1 MKSFYCGSN
10 PVFFENTR
18 CLDCEREL
26 GFVPELL
33 DICPILSTGVNTYR
47 LADEQKMA
55 EREFRKCANYSQH
68 HVCNWMVPVEDS
80 NPFCQACRLNQMI
93 PDLSLPENNQYWL
106 EIEQAKR
113 RLLFTLLSLN
123 LPIIGRDED
132 PQYGL
137 AFAFL
142 ADTSYASNEFSDES
156 SYGNPILT
164 GHNQGLI
171 TINIAEA
178 DPSYREQMRQQMN
191 ESYRTLLGHFRHEV
205 GHYYWYRLI
214 FNSYWHTDF
223 VRLFG
228 DESVDYTASLERYYN
243 EGPPQNWQ
251 DHYISAYAT
260 SHPWEDWAECWAHYM
275 HIMDTLETAQHS
287 RLLARDGLLSNL
299 SRRRGQSLLRAMQ
312 AMSIQDILGIWID
325 LSVAMNNINRSIG
338 LGDFYPFVISN
349 EAMEKL
355 AFIHKLVG
363 AQTTGGNS
371 DSVVPFPVES
381 R

>member
-10 PVFFENTR
+10 QVFFDNTR

-33 DICPILSTGVNTYR
+33 DVCPLLATGSGTYR
-47 LADEQKMA
+47 LANDQSQ
-55 EREFRKCANYSQH
+55 REYRKCTNYSRY
-68 HVCNWMVPVEDS
+68 HVCNWMIPLEDK
-80 NPFCQACRLNQMI
+80 NPFCRACRLNQMI
-93 PDLSLPENNQYWL
+93 PDLSLPENSNYWR

-113 RLLFTLLSLN
+113 RLLFTLLSLG
-123 LPIIGRDED
+123 LPIVGRDED

-142 ADTSYASNEFSDES
+142 ADTTNASSEFTDTS
-156 SYGNPILT
+156 SGGNTIMT
-164 GHNQGLI
+164 GHTSGLI

-178 DPSYREQMRQQMN
+178 DPGYREQMRQQMN

-214 FNSYWHTDF
+214 FNSYWHSDF

-228 DESVDYTASLERYYN
+228 DESTDYASSLERYYN
-243 EGPPQNWQ
+243 EGPPEDWQ
-251 DHYISAYAT
+251 SHYISAYAT
-260 SHPWEDWAECWAHYM
+260 AHPWEDWAECWAHYM
-275 HIMDTLETAQHS
+275 HILDTLETAQSS
-287 RLLARDGLLSNL
+287 RLLARDGVLGNL
-299 SRRRGQSLLRAMQ
+299 SRRQNQSLLRAMQ
-312 AMSIQDILGIWID
+312 SISIQDILGVWIE
-325 LSVAMNNINRSIG
+325 LSIAMNNINRSIG
-338 LGDFYPFVISN
+338 LGDFYPFVISSG
-349 EAMEKL
+349 AMEKL

-363 AQTTGGNS
+363 AQIAGGNS
-371 DSVVPFPVES
+371 DSVMPFPVES